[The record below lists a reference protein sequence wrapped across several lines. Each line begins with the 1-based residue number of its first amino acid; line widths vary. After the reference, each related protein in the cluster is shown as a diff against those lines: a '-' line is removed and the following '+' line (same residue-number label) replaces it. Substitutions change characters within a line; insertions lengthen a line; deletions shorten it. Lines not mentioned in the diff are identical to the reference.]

1 MGLMNLLR
9 GVGDQFDFVPGFNP
23 IKDKQGLLS
32 QILSGSGRRASGGMT
47 PNAMLTAAPSYMPG
61 AVESSGMPPVAALPP
76 MLTMEEM
83 KAMQQRGPT
92 RPHLQPRALPA
103 PMMPGAP
110 QTPGGMGRPLPGGAA
125 IMPAQAAPMT
135 APTEAPV
142 WKNPVPAWQEF
153 LLPTEFTDDRK
164 AAALGKYNAEVAKYD
179 AQQAAQAAAQA
190 RQARVSEG
198 MSYGLTGKDLLAY
211 AAAPDKF
218 GENLAE
224 RQGVMSAGQ
233 SYQDGGQTA
242 YTAPSPFESKTDAF
256 GRPLPFDPTTGGYGE
271 AVGEA
276 EPRDFGGYAVD
287 PLTMGTLGDF
297 RTPAQTGGMSDYE
310 RQRLEIDRINAEKS
324 GASGVDFGDVKGV
337 RETNEKRFQ
346 AFEESQRAFQS
357 MAGLA
362 KQGTG
367 AADIALGFAFFKTFD
382 PNSTVREGEFA
393 QAASAMGLG
402 DRAISILARLD
413 AGEQFTPE
421 LRRELVQAAS
431 VAYNNQAQDI
441 TGLVKREREFADR
454 HGINRQDIAR
464 NPITRIPPPPEAVN
478 ELLSNPTPEEIAEFN
493 ATFGYGQGEAIVAR
507 ARRREYGGMNR

>member
-1 MGLMNLLR
+1 MSLMNLLR
-9 GVGDQFDFVPGFNP
+9 GVGDQFDFVPGFDP
-23 IKDKQGLLS
+23 IKDKQGLMS
-32 QILSGSGRRASGGMT
+32 QLFSQMQGGPRAS
-47 PNAMLTAAPSYMPG
+47 PG
-61 AVESSGMPPVAALPP
+61 ANLPGAGKPP
-76 MLTMEEM
+76 MMNT
-83 KAMQQRGPT
+83 
-92 RPHLQPRALPA
+92 PHSQPRALPA

-110 QTPGGMGRPLPGGAA
+110 QTPGGMGRPLPGGAM
-125 IMPAQAAPMT
+125 MPTQAEPT
-135 APTEAPV
+135 APPQ

-179 AQQAAQAAAQA
+179 AQQAAQEAAQA

-233 SYQDGGQTA
+233 SFQDGNQTA

-276 EPRDFGGYAVD
+276 EPMDFGGYAVD

-297 RTPAQTGGMSDYE
+297 RTPAQSGEMSDYE
-310 RQRLEIDRINAEKS
+310 RQRLEIDRINAEKG
-324 GASGVDFGDVKGV
+324 GASGVDFGDVTGA
-337 RETNEKRFQ
+337 RERNEKRFQ

-357 MAGLA
+357 MEGLA

-393 QAASAMGLG
+393 QAAGAMGLG
-402 DRAISILARLD
+402 DRAISIFARLD
-413 AGEQFTPE
+413 KGEQFTPQ
-421 LRRELVQAAS
+421 LRKELVQAAS

-441 TGLVKREREFADR
+441 TGLVGREREFADR
-454 HGINRQDIAR
+454 YGINPDDIVR
-464 NPITRIPPPPEAVN
+464 DPVRTRPGNEATPPANLPPPPEGYDDAEVPWADAWA
-478 ELLSNPTPEEIAEFN
+478 EMTPAERALFINPEISVKTRTRF
-493 ATFGYGQGEAIVAR
+493 
-507 ARRREYGGMNR
+507 